1 MKRIIAILLAAIT
14 VMSCGNHS
22 KNSSVQQTESIT
34 MNLYYTGVDGNARK
48 FVDEMESSGTA
59 DAIRAE
65 EGNLRYDYF
74 FPAADPETVLLIDSW
89 TSQEAIDAHHATPM
103 MQTIAALREK
113 YDLHMSAER
122 YYRAEEDVP
131 ATDETFIRK

>member
-1 MKRIIAILLAAIT
+1 
-14 VMSCGNHS
+14 MSCKQNPRS
-22 KNSSVQQTESIT
+22 PIT
-34 MNLYYTGVDGNARK
+34 MNLYYSGSNGNAVK
-48 FVDEMESSGTA
+48 FVQEMESSGTA

-74 FPAADPETVLLIDSW
+74 FSADDPETVLLIDSW
-89 TSQEAIDAHHATPM
+89 ASQEAIDAHHATPM
-103 MQTIAALREK
+103 MQTIATLREK

-131 ATDETFIRK
+131 ASDQSFIRK